1 MAKITVLG
9 GGMVGNAIARV
20 MAEHHHVRLVDRD
33 PTALRNTSHPRI
45 KKIKAD
51 LRDKSVLSKV
61 ITGSDLVIGAVPG
74 FMGFEVMK
82 QVIESGYPMVDISFF
97 PENGLS
103 LDKLAKKKKV
113 TVIYDCGVAPG
124 MHNILL
130 GHHDFNMQVKLFSCC
145 VGGLPKIRNLPF
157 DYKAPFSPADV
168 LEEYTRPARLKENGV
183 EIVKPALT
191 DLEYIRAH
199 RGLKLEAFNSDG
211 LRSLL
216 ITMNH
221 IPDMKEKTLRYPGH
235 AAQMEFLREAGL
247 LDKKTK
253 RTKLGP
259 VVPLELTSQLLFK
272 HWKYKPEE
280 EDFIFMRT
288 IIEGLEQG
296 KKVRYT
302 YDLYDEYDKTT
313 KMSAMARTTG
323 LTACAV
329 AEMVLDKKLLAPGV
343 YPPETLG
350 RDTYCFDFILDYLK
364 KRNIHYKKKKKLL

>member
-1 MAKITVLG
+1 
-9 GGMVGNAIARV
+9 MVGSAIARS
-20 MAEHHHVRLVDRD
+20 MANHHSVRLADRD
-33 PTALRNTSHPRI
+33 PNALRNIEHHQI

-51 LRDKSVLSKV
+51 LSDRAVLNK
-61 ITGSDLVIGAVPG
+61 IIQGTDLVIGAVPG

-82 QVIESGYPMVDISFF
+82 NIIEAGCHLVDISFF
-97 PENGLS
+97 PENALE

-124 MHNILL
+124 MDNILL
-130 GHHDFNMQVKLFSCC
+130 GHHDLNMKVKLFSCY
-145 VGGLPKIRNLPF
+145 VGGLPKIRNFPF
-157 DYKAPFSPADV
+157 EYKAPFSPSDV
-168 LEEYTRPARLKENGV
+168 LEEYTRPARLKEKGV

-199 RGLKLEAFNSDG
+199 QGMKLEAFNSDG

-216 ITMNH
+216 ITMKH

-247 LDKKTK
+247 LDKKTTK
-253 RTKLGP
+253 TKLGP

-280 EDFIFMRT
+280 EDFTFMRT

-296 KKVRYT
+296 KKIRYT
-302 YDLYDEYDKTT
+302 YDLYDEYDKKT
-313 KMSAMARTTG
+313 KLSAMARTTG

-329 AEMVLDKKLLAPGV
+329 AELVLVKKLSAPGV
-343 YPPETLG
+343 FPPETLG
-350 RDTYCFDFILDYLK
+350 RDKFCFDFILDYLK
-364 KRNIHYKKKKKLL
+364 AHNIHYKKKKKYL